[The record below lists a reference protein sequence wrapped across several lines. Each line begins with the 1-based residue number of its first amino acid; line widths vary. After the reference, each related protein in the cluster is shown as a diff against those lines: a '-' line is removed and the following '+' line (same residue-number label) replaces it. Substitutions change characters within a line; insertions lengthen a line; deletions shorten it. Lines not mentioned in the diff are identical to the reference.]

1 LVLFEHK
8 TCFIDL
14 PHVKYVETVCL
25 YDLVL
30 VPFVLTLCGKEQVI
44 NGHARSST
52 SSNSVV
58 SQGAYAPRSQ
68 AEAGSNDQLKRYTSL
83 QPFRLRTEVSF
94 YGTTNFAFEKFWFS
108 GCRVPDSLF

>member
-1 LVLFEHK
+1 M
-8 TCFIDL
+8 
-14 PHVKYVETVCL
+14 ETVCL

-30 VPFVLTLCGKEQVI
+30 VPFVLTLCGKEQGI
-44 NGHARSST
+44 NGHAHSST

-58 SQGAYAPRSQ
+58 SQGAYATQGQ

-94 YGTTNFAFEKFWFS
+94 CGTTNFAFEKFWFT
-108 GCRVPDSLF
+108 GCRVPESLF

>member
-1 LVLFEHK
+1 MER
-8 TCFIDL
+8 
-14 PHVKYVETVCL
+14 VCL

-44 NGHARSST
+44 NGDAHSST

-58 SQGAYAPRSQ
+58 TQGAYATRSQ
-68 AEAGSNDQLKRYTSL
+68 AQAGSNDQLKRYTSL

-108 GCRVPDSLF
+108 GCRVPESLF

>member
-1 LVLFEHK
+1 
-8 TCFIDL
+8 
-14 PHVKYVETVCL
+14 VERVCL

-44 NGHARSST
+44 NGDAHSST

-58 SQGAYAPRSQ
+58 TQGAYATQSQ
-68 AEAGSNDQLKRYTSL
+68 AEAGSNDQVKRYTSL

-108 GCRVPDSLF
+108 GCRFPESLF